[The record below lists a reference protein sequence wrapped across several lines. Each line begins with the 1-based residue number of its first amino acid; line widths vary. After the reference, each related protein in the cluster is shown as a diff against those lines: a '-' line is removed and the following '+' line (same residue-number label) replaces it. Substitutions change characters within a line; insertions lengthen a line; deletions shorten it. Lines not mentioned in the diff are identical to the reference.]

1 MTRRRPRSPR
11 ESRSRLLTVCGV
23 VLVVVVV
30 VGATLPAA
38 SFTSGYADRGS
49 AVSVASDDNAVLRLD
64 TASEVTIN
72 GTSDLVNVTNGLGQT
87 VTLTV
92 SIRSDSTGEGDLVV
106 DGTNY
111 GDEVSLSLADGATE
125 TIRVEVPDDST
136 LTDEV
141 LYFHVKASDPG
152 LEVTANNRSVPINA

>member
-1 MTRRRPRSPR
+1 VTRGRPRSPR
-11 ESRSRLLTVCGV
+11 ESRSRLLTVCGAA
-23 VLVVVVV
+23 LLVVVV

-38 SFTSGYADRGS
+38 SFTQSGADRGS

-72 GTSDLVNVTNGLGQT
+72 GTSDLVNVTNGLGQP

-92 SIRSDSTGEGDLVV
+92 SIRSDSTDEGDLVV

-111 GDEVSLSLADGATE
+111 GDEVSLSLGEGATE
-125 TIRVEVPDDST
+125 TIRVDVPDDST

-141 LYFHVKASDPG
+141 LYFHVAASDPG

>member
-11 ESRSRLLTVCGV
+11 ESRSRILTVCGV
-23 VLVVVVV
+23 VLVVLVV

-38 SFTSGYADRGS
+38 SFTRSQADRSS
-49 AVSVASDDNAVLRLD
+49 AVSVANDDNAVLSLD

-72 GTSDLVNVTNGLGQT
+72 GTSDLVNVTNGFGQS

-92 SIRSDSTGEGDLVV
+92 SIRSDSTDEGDLVV
-106 DGTNY
+106 DGTNH

-141 LYFHVKASDPG
+141 LYFHVAASAPG